1 MGTSELSLKPDEM
14 LGGGG
19 GNLATGWYPIQGGVV
34 IFLVASC

>member
-14 LGGGG
+14 LGGG